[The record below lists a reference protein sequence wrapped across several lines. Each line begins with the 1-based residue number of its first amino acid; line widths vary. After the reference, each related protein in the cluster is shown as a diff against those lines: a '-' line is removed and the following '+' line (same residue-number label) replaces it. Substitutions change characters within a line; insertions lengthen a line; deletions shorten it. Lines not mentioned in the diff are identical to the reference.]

1 MCIPSWWFA
10 RRALHGATYW
20 IYSRLFTCVQAQK
33 IIVLFETSPRA
44 WYEKMDSFL
53 LSLGFSHCLSDSNV
67 YILRKDNELLILVL
81 YVDDL
86 ILTGSSTILIDKV
99 KFDLQQQFDM
109 ADLGLLHY
117 FLGLHVTQYRSLT
130 TQICIRSLVQIP
142 HDGLQIC
149 THTIFFWSK
158 VVSKVLYSFGWCY
171 FVSTTCW
178 QLTVLDSYIR
188 ISHM

>member
-1 MCIPSWWFA
+1 MVTKGFSKVEGLDYSEIFA
-10 RRALHGATYW
+10 PVAKMNFILLVISIAASHKWTAHQMDVKCAFLHGDMQEE
-20 IYSRLFTCVQAQK
+20 IYMEQPLGFIQDSSLVCKLKKYLYGLKQA
-33 IIVLFETSPRA
+33 PRA

-117 FLGLHVTQYRSLT
+117 FLGLQVTQSTYG
-130 TQICIRSLVQIP
+130 I
-142 HDGLQIC
+142 GL
-149 THTIFFWSK
+149 S
-158 VVSKVLYSFGWCY
+158 
-171 FVSTTCW
+171 
-178 QLTVLDSYIR
+178 
-188 ISHM
+188 